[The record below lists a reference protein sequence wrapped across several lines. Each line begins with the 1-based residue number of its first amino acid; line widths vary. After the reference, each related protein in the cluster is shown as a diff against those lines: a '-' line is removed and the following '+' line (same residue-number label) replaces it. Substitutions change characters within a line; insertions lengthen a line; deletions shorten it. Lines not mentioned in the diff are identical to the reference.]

1 MDQAEIVG
9 VVSNI
14 KDAAL
19 SEPAGPAIYFPHEQ
33 WTVRRMVV
41 IIRTGVDRPANL
53 IPPIRRELAA
63 MDPTIPP
70 KFDIYS
76 EVIAGT
82 LSRQRLATVLLAA
95 FGLLA
100 LILAAVGI
108 YGVMSYSVAQR
119 SAEIAVRAAMGA
131 SPGELLKMIMR
142 RALEL
147 AGAGI
152 VLGVLGA
159 VALRQAIASQLY
171 EVSALDPRVFLLV
184 PLALLG
190 VALLASCLPALRA
203 ARIDPAVTLRTN

>member
-1 MDQAEIVG
+1 
-9 VVSNI
+9 
-14 KDAAL
+14 
-19 SEPAGPAIYFPHEQ
+19 
-33 WTVRRMVV
+33 MVV
-41 IIRTGVDRPANL
+41 IIRTGVNKPATL
-53 IPPIRRELAA
+53 IPAIRRELAK

-70 KFDIYS
+70 QFDIYS

-82 LSRQRLATVLLAA
+82 LSRQRLATVLLGA

-131 SPGELLKMIMR
+131 SPRELLAMIMR

-159 VALRQAIASQLY
+159 MALRQAIASQLY
-171 EVSALDPRVFLLV
+171 EVSPLDLRVFLLV
-184 PLALLG
+184 PVVLLV
-190 VALLASCLPALRA
+190 VALLASGLPARRA
-203 ARIDPAVTLRTN
+203 SRIDPAVMLRTN

>member
-1 MDQAEIVG
+1 
-9 VVSNI
+9 
-14 KDAAL
+14 
-19 SEPAGPAIYFPHEQ
+19 
-33 WTVRRMVV
+33 
-41 IIRTGVDRPANL
+41 
-53 IPPIRRELAA
+53 

-82 LSRQRLATVLLAA
+82 LSRQRLATVLLAT

-108 YGVMSYSVAQR
+108 YGVMSYSVSQR
-119 SAEIAVRAAMGA
+119 GAEIAVRAAMGA

-171 EVSALDPRVFLLV
+171 EVSAMDPSVFLLV
-184 PLALLG
+184 PLVLLG

-203 ARIDPAVTLRTN
+203 ATIDPAVMLRTN